1 MSGKRIFAIL
11 LLILLMASFVSNP
24 SKKEI
29 QLALRDRIV
38 TVLKSELGIKHE
50 DAYQLAMTLYGNK
63 MMEELLSNYTEVQNW
78 YFFSLVK
85 VFWQGDSTVIGG
97 GAFSKIWFSRQIDQ
111 KAKEI
116 IDTLKKVR

>member
-1 MSGKRIFAIL
+1 
-11 LLILLMASFVSNP
+11 MASFVSNP

-85 VFWQGDSTVIGG
+85 VSWQGDSRVIGG

-116 IDTLKKVR
+116 IDTLQKVR